1 LNFKIINDNAYSKK
15 MKHILVALIL
25 VCGIAP
31 VFAQANCAQTLRLAN
46 SVYEQGRLHEI
57 PTLLDDCLRG
67 TNLDDAQKVQAY
79 RLLTLTYIY
88 LEEPEKADETM
99 LKLLQTNHEFQI
111 NEAVDPAEFVALYK
125 TFRTNPIYRLG
136 GKAGV
141 VITQPNVI
149 SSETVV
155 NGTSEYSYRLGF
167 QAGVV
172 GEIPI
177 TSKLA
182 LNPELS
188 FQGRSFKN
196 IVTVNPGNG
205 SNFEAEGI
213 ETQAW
218 VSLPVQAQYEFWQ
231 KKNVYYVASGFS
243 VDYLLS
249 SNVTI
254 TRLRGEF
261 SAVDERSFDL
271 REQRN
276 KTNYAWLLS
285 AGLKRKTGPGLV
297 VVEARYWW
305 GLRAALTK
313 EDVFENQ
320 PMINDYHYVDAL
332 FNLRALTI
340 SAGYVLNI
348 YNPKKLSAQK
358 K

>member
-1 LNFKIINDNAYSKK
+1 MNKLLLLSAV
-15 MKHILVALIL
+15 LLIGL
-25 VCGIAP
+25 HTAA
-31 VFAQANCAQTLRLAN
+31 AQTNCTQTLRLAN

-67 TNLDDAQKVQAY
+67 SNFDNAQKVQAY

-88 LEEPEKADETM
+88 LEEPDKADETM
-99 LKLLQTNHEFQI
+99 LKLLQTDHEFQI

-141 VITQPNVI
+141 VVTQPNVI

-155 NGTSEYSYRLGF
+155 SGTSEYSYRLGF

-177 TSKLA
+177 TKKLA

-196 IVTVNPGNG
+196 VVTVNPGNG
-205 SNFEAEGI
+205 SGNFEAEGR

-218 VSLPVQAQYEFWQ
+218 ISLPVQAQYEFWQ
-231 KKNVYYVASGFS
+231 KKNIYYVASGIS

-249 SNVTI
+249 STVTI

-261 SAVDERSFDL
+261 FSAVDEKSFDL
-271 REQRN
+271 REQRT
-276 KTNYAWLLS
+276 KTNYAWLFS
-285 AGLKRKTGPGLV
+285 AGLKRKTGPGLLI
-297 VVEARYWW
+297 VEARYWW
-305 GLRAALTK
+305 GLRPSLTK

-320 PMINDYHYVDAL
+320 QLINDYHYVDAI
-332 FNLRALTI
+332 FNLRALTL
-340 SAGYVLNI
+340 SAGYVMNI
-348 YNPKKLSAQK
+348 YNPKKLSAK
-358 K
+358 KK